1 MITLSFVVVMMVI
14 LHQTLNLKCVSEV
27 ENIQNCLVCI
37 QSWISD
43 HFQLGPPDLWKLLQT
58 QECLLL
64 LDLQDRGLVPVLII
78 GETSVNSDLLHQNLR
93 LRLLF
98 MILFHLA
105 LIAVTQF

>member
-1 MITLSFVVVMMVI
+1 M
-14 LHQTLNLKCVSEV
+14 
-27 ENIQNCLVCI
+27 
-37 QSWISD
+37 
-43 HFQLGPPDLWKLLQT
+43 
-58 QECLLL
+58 
-64 LDLQDRGLVPVLII
+64 DLQDRGLVPVLII

>member
-1 MITLSFVVVMMVI
+1 MIALSFVVVMMVI

-64 LDLQDRGLVPVLII
+64 LDL
-78 GETSVNSDLLHQNLR
+78 LHQNLR